1 MPIVEAL
8 VLVVFGIAL
17 PTWDVGSDI
26 ALSHSLFSK
35 KPCNITRQGGWE
47 YYVREHLNGI
57 EPPFDNATGKL
68 ISISFEFCFMIIKV
82 LSTSEE
88 YINILDFSDRFCEYY
103 SYGSFSG
110 FQCKPGRRNCI
121 SRGYICD
128 GYKYCD
134 DGSDENPDIRDCGK

>member
-47 YYVREHLNGI
+47 YYVREYHNGI
-57 EPPFDNATGKL
+57 EPPIDNVTGKSIL
-68 ISISFEFCFMIIKV
+68 ISFESCFMIIKV
-82 LSTSEE
+82 FST
-88 YINILDFSDRFCEYY
+88 RVRM
-103 SYGSFSG
+103 
-110 FQCKPGRRNCI
+110 K
-121 SRGYICD
+121 
-128 GYKYCD
+128 
-134 DGSDENPDIRDCGK
+134 